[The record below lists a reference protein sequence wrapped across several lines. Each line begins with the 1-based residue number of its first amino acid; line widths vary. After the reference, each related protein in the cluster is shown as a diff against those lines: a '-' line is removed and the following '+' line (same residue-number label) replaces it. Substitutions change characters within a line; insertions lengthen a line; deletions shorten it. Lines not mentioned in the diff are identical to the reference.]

1 MEIDRRSLMK
11 GLLAGG
17 ALLAL
22 GTPSWTF
29 ADQPTRNA
37 KRCLLF
43 LGDGTVNDAFAAG
56 VRAACMET
64 GYDGLQSIKVTG
76 GLLSN
81 PDRMVELF
89 EQSGG
94 ARWIAVMD
102 DASAAVFQELART
115 AGGLLL
121 SVGSHASVNDHACSL
136 RHTWLVASPA
146 QGIGG
151 FLASRLIGARESFS
165 ITESFLNESSA
176 MSKLTGWSA
185 PGFSSYRS
193 AGSEAM
199 HLHCSGLSLSEG
211 CGQLGLT
218 GAEGWTP
225 IPPHVCKREA
235 ASRPSQ
241 NWVESVGYAVA
252 ASALGVDPV
261 QESCSTHAFVH
272 RTGGLDERIGSNA
285 RFVSFVMDI

>member
-1 MEIDRRSLMK
+1 MDIDRRNLMK

-29 ADQPTRNA
+29 ADEPARKA

-43 LGDGTVNDAFAAG
+43 LGDNNVDGLFANG
-56 VRAACMET
+56 VHTACAET
-64 GYDGLQSIKVTG
+64 GYDGLETLQVNG
-76 GLLSN
+76 GLLSD
-81 PDRMVELF
+81 PDKLVSLL
-89 EQSGG
+89 EQTSG

-115 AGGLLL
+115 AGGRLL

-136 RHTWLVASPA
+136 RHVWLAASSA
-146 QGIGG
+146 QGVGG
-151 FLASRLIGARESFS
+151 FLASQLIDARESFS
-165 ITESFLNESSA
+165 ITENFLNESSA
-176 MSKLTGWSA
+176 MSKLIGWSA

-193 AGSEAM
+193 AGSEAI

-211 CGQLGLT
+211 CGELGLT

-225 IPPHVCKREA
+225 IPPHVCKRETL
-235 ASRPSQ
+235 SRQSPQ
-241 NWVESVGYAVA
+241 WVESVGYAVA
-252 ASALGVDPV
+252 ASALGAHSI
-261 QESCSTHAFVH
+261 QESCSTRVFLH
-272 RTGGLDERIGSNA
+272 RTGGLNERIGSGA

>member
-37 KRCLLF
+37 RRCLLF
-43 LGDGTVNDAFAAG
+43 LGDSGVDQAFEKG
-56 VRAACMET
+56 VREACAET
-64 GYDGLQSIKVTG
+64 GYDGLQTVKVTG

-89 EQSGG
+89 EQSGE

-115 AGGLLL
+115 AGGRLL

-136 RHTWLVASPA
+136 RHTWLVASSA
-146 QGIGG
+146 QGVGG
-151 FLASRLIGARESFS
+151 LLAAQAVRSGVSFS
-165 ITESFLNESSA
+165 ITESFIKPSSD
-176 MSKLTGWSA
+176 MSDVTGWSV
-185 PGFSSYRS
+185 PGFSSYWS
-193 AGSEAM
+193 VGSEAI
-199 HLHCSGLSLSEG
+199 HLHCSGLSLSDG
-211 CGQLGLT
+211 CGLLDLGET
-218 GAEGWTP
+218 TGWTP
-225 IPPHVCKREA
+225 IPPQSCKREA
-235 ASRPSQ
+235 VSMESQ

-252 ASALGVDPV
+252 ASALGRDSV
-261 QESCSTHAFVH
+261 QESCSSRAFVY
-272 RTGGLDERIGSNA
+272 RAPNPEPLQPRE

>member
-1 MEIDRRSLMK
+1 MDIGRRSFMK

-22 GTPSWTF
+22 GTPPWAF
-29 ADQPTRNA
+29 ADQPARKA
-37 KRCLLF
+37 KQCLLF
-43 LGDGTVNDAFAAG
+43 LGDSAVDDAFAKG
-56 VRAACMET
+56 VSAASVEMGCS
-64 GYDGLQSIKVTG
+64 GLQTVRVNG
-76 GLLSN
+76 GLLSD
-81 PDRMVELF
+81 PGQMVGLL

-102 DASAAVFQELART
+102 DASAAVFQELARA
-115 AGGLLL
+115 AGGRLL
-121 SVGSHASVNDHACSL
+121 SVGSHASMDDEACLL
-136 RHTWLVASPA
+136 RHVWLAASPA
-146 QGIGG
+146 QGVGG
-151 FLASRLIGARESFS
+151 LLAAQAVRTGVSFS
-165 ITESFLNESSA
+165 ITESFIKPSSVA
-176 MSKLTGWSA
+176 GDLTGWSA

-193 AGSEAM
+193 VESESI

-211 CGQLGLT
+211 CGWLGLT

-225 IPPHVCKREA
+225 LPPQVCKREA

-252 ASALGVDPV
+252 ASALGMDSV
-261 QESCSTHAFVH
+261 QESCSSRSFV
-272 RTGGLDERIGSNA
+272 RRAPNPEPLQPRE

>member
-29 ADQPTRNA
+29 ADQPVRKA

-43 LGDGTVNDAFAAG
+43 LGDSGVDQAFEKG
-56 VRAACMET
+56 VRGACAEV
-64 GYDGLQSIKVTG
+64 GYDGLEMLRVNG
-76 GLLSN
+76 GLLSD
-81 PDRMVELF
+81 PGKMATLL

-94 ARWIAVMD
+94 TRWIAVMD

-115 AGGLLL
+115 AGGRFL
-121 SVGSHASVNDHACSL
+121 SIGSHASVNDNTGHL
-136 RHTWLVASPA
+136 RHVWLAASPA
-146 QGIGG
+146 QGVGG
-151 FLASRLIGARESFS
+151 LLASRLIGARESFA
-165 ITESFLNESSA
+165 ITESFLDESSA
-176 MSKLTGWSA
+176 TSKLTGWSA

-199 HLHCSGLSLSEG
+199 HLHCSGLPLSEG
-211 CGQLGLT
+211 CGELGLT

-225 IPPHVCKREA
+225 IPPHVCKRETL
-235 ASRPSQ
+235 SRQSPQ
-241 NWVESVGYAVA
+241 WVESVGYAVA
-252 ASALGVDPV
+252 ASALGVHSI
-261 QESCSTHAFVH
+261 QESCSTRAFVL
-272 RTGGLDERIGSNA
+272 RAFNPNPLQPTQ

>member
-1 MEIDRRSLMK
+1 MDIDRRSLMK

-22 GTPSWTF
+22 GTPPWTF
-29 ADQPTRNA
+29 ANQPVRKA

-43 LGDGTVNDAFAAG
+43 LGDSGVDQAFGKG
-56 VRAACMET
+56 VRAACAEV
-64 GYDGLQSIKVTG
+64 GYDGLEMLKVNG
-76 GLLSN
+76 GLLSD
-81 PDRMVELF
+81 PDKMVALL
-89 EQSGG
+89 EQTRG

-115 AGGLLL
+115 AGGRLL
-121 SVGSHASVNDHACSL
+121 SIGSHASVNDNTDHL
-136 RHTWLVASPA
+136 RHVWLAASPA

-151 FLASRLIGARESFS
+151 LLASKLIGRHDSFS
-165 ITESFLNESSA
+165 IAEGFLNDASA
-176 MSKLTGWSA
+176 ARDLTGWSA

-211 CGQLGLT
+211 RRLLGLT
-218 GAEGWTP
+218 GTKDWTL
-225 IPPHVCKREA
+225 IPPQSCKREA
-235 ASRPSQ
+235 VSMESQ

-252 ASALGVDPV
+252 ASALGVNTV
-261 QESCSTHAFVH
+261 QETCAGRAFVH
-272 RTGGLDERIGSNA
+272 RALNPEPLQSRE

>member
-1 MEIDRRSLMK
+1 MEIDRRSLVK

-29 ADQPTRNA
+29 ADQPVRKA

-43 LGDGTVNDAFAAG
+43 LGDSGIDQAFEKG
-56 VRAACMET
+56 VREACAEV
-64 GYDGLQSIKVTG
+64 GYDGLEMLKVNG

-81 PDRMVELF
+81 PDRMVELL

-115 AGGLLL
+115 SGGRLL
-121 SVGSHASVNDHACSL
+121 SVGSHASMNDHACSL

-146 QGIGG
+146 QGVGG
-151 FLASRLIGARESFS
+151 LLAAQTTRSGVGFS
-165 ITESFLNESSA
+165 ITESFITPSSVA
-176 MSKLTGWSA
+176 DELTGWSA

-193 AGSEAM
+193 VESESM

-211 CGQLGLT
+211 CGELGLT
-218 GAEGWTP
+218 GAEGWAP
-225 IPPHVCKREA
+225 IPPHVCQREVP
-235 ASRPSQ
+235 SRPSQ

-252 ASALGVDPV
+252 ASALGVHSI
-261 QESCSTHAFVH
+261 QESCSTRAFVH
-272 RTGGLDERIGSNA
+272 RTGGLDERIVSSA
-285 RFVSFVMDI
+285 RLVSFVMDI